1 MESAGM
7 ELRIFLP
14 FRVFAEIK
22 NVVRIVAENSE
33 GSFGMLPQRLDC
45 VAALSAGIFTYETKT
60 DGVHYVAID
69 EGIMVKAG
77 LVVLVSVRNAFG
89 RADLGKLREL
99 VENEFIHQDK
109 QEKEVRSVVAKLE
122 SGFMYNWEKFREEA

>member
-1 MESAGM
+1 M

-14 FRVFAEIK
+14 FKVFAEIK
-22 NVVRIVAENSE
+22 NVVRIVAETGE

-45 VAALSAGIFTYETKT
+45 VAALSAGIFTYKTKT
-60 DGVHYVAID
+60 DGVHYIAID

-89 RADLGKLREL
+89 GADLGKLREL
-99 VENEFIHQDK
+99 VESEFIHQEQ

-122 SGFMYNWEKFREEA
+122 GGFMYNWEKFRKES